1 MKPSFRHKYN
11 VTWDVGIVLNFLSK
25 WHPKESLTL
34 KQLTLKTVA
43 LVALTSSD
51 RAQSL
56 HALRV
61 DQAHFSTEGLVFIIP
76 TILKHTRRGSPASKI
91 VCVSWDAPEL
101 NVEDYVLYYMS
112 KTFKY
117 RLKAW
122 KNNKVDVKQLFLSY
136 RTGRPIKKASIS
148 RWVREVMNL
157 SGIDISTFA
166 PHSTRGASISEA
178 TRRGATPSQILSQ
191 GNWSNLGTY
200 QRFYNREIHD
210 TPIGQL
216 ILQASTCK

>member
-1 MKPSFRHKYN
+1 M
-11 VTWDVGIVLNFLSK
+11 
-25 WHPKESLTL
+25 E
-34 KQLTLKTVA
+34 
-43 LVALTSSD
+43 
-51 RAQSL
+51 
-56 HALRV
+56 
-61 DQAHFSTEGLVFIIP
+61 
-76 TILKHTRRGSPASKI
+76 
-91 VCVSWDAPEL
+91 
-101 NVEDYVLYYMS
+101 

-122 KNNKVDVKQLFLSY
+122 KKDKKDVKQLFLSY
-136 RTGRPIKKASIS
+136 RTGRPVVRASIS
-148 RWVREVMNL
+148 RWVREVMDL

-216 ILQASTCK
+216 ILQASVCK